1 MNSRG
6 SIPNGALPVLAKSVI
21 PSTVI
26 VAFRVMILGLVLGVS
41 LVTFSF
47 SSSDFSS
54 INTTASGDKI

>member
-26 VAFRVMILGLVLGVS
+26 VALRVMILGLVLGVS

-47 SSSDFSS
+47 SSSAFSS